1 MYKYRI
7 KIEPIEGA
15 ESMKLS
21 DELLEPI
28 ECDGFVILGGRGKRS
43 VNVKHDINDIEI
55 ASIIAEDT
63 DILGASFIAKAMR
76 EASEMKRK
84 SAAGNLFGK
93 LLNLD

>member
-15 ESMKLS
+15 EGAKIS

-28 ECDGFVILGGRGKRS
+28 ECDGFVILGNRGRTS
-43 VNVKHDINDIEI
+43 VNIMHDINDIEI

-63 DILGASFIAKAMR
+63 DILGASIIAKAMR
-76 EASEMKRK
+76 EDSEMKRK